1 MNASEFPSDA
11 IGLHVEYCSVTPHA
25 TVSTVP
31 APESSKLASAAA
43 RSPRL
48 LSVDLVR
55 GFDVLL
61 MLFVNEMAGVT
72 GTPAF
77 LRHVPANADG
87 MTITDVVFPAFLF
100 VTGMAIPLAIGA
112 RLRRGDARSEV
123 WQHVLTRSLAL
134 VVIGVFMVNAEHGA
148 APGLLSPDTWNVL
161 MTLAVLLVWQSPV
174 ERRSRRPRR
183 LVVAAGFA
191 SLVAL
196 ALVYRSTDVTGIIQL
211 RPQWW
216 GILGLIGW
224 AYLAASTV
232 YLFTG
237 NRPGVLLAAAAL
249 LYGLYFVDALAMMPG
264 LAAVRPYFSVGST
277 LGSHGALVLTGT
289 VLTAWLLRRRE
300 RDAPVVAFVWR
311 AGAYAAVLGAAGVFL
326 HQFRDVHH
334 AFWINKPMAT
344 PAWCLIS
351 AAWTVAAWTVL
362 FVVADV
368 RGSRRWPAVV
378 TIAGENALLTYLLAP
393 LALSLLALSATITG
407 GVNLYA
413 ALGDTLVIGTIRSI
427 AFAWVIV
434 WISGW
439 LRSRGVRIQI

>member
-1 MNASEFPSDA
+1 MT
-11 IGLHVEYCSVTPHA
+11 LHVAVPPTTPELGA
-25 TVSTVP
+25 ASP
-31 APESSKLASAAA
+31 APAAA

-55 GFDVLL
+55 GLDVLL

-77 LRHVPANADG
+77 LLHVPANADG

-100 VTGMAIPLAIGA
+100 ITGMAIPLAVGA
-112 RLRRGDARSEV
+112 RLRRGQSRAQV
-123 WQHVLTRSLAL
+123 WWHIVTRSLGL

-148 APGLLSPDTWNVL
+148 APGLLSPHVWNVL
-161 MTLAVLLVWQSPV
+161 MTVAVLLVWQSPAEATGV
-174 ERRSRRPRR
+174 GRGFSRAFRR
-183 LVVAAGFA
+183 LAGPGIGLG
-191 SLVAL
+191 SLIVL
-196 ALVYRSTDVTGIIQL
+196 AFLYRSTEVSGIIQV

-232 YLFTG
+232 YLLAG
-237 NRPGVLLAAAAL
+237 DRPGVLLGVAAL
-249 LYGLYFVDALAMMPG
+249 LYALYFADALAIVPG
-264 LAAVRPYFSVGST
+264 LAAVRRYFHLGSVV
-277 LGSHGALVLTGT
+277 GSHGALVLTGT
-289 VLTAWLLRRRE
+289 VLSAWLARHRE
-300 RDAPVVAFVWR
+300 RGEPTGTFLWR
-311 AGAYAAVLGAAGVFL
+311 AATYGAVLAGAGLVL
-326 HQFRDVHH
+326 HEFRDVHQ

-351 AAWTVAAWTVL
+351 AAWTVAAWAAL
-362 FVVADV
+362 FFVADV
-368 RGSRRWPAVV
+368 KNWRRWPSVV

-393 LALSLLALSATITG
+393 LALSLLALSAAATG

-413 ALGDTLVIGTIRSI
+413 ALGGTLVVGTVRSI

-434 WISGW
+434 RLCGW
-439 LRSRGVRIQI
+439 LRTHGVRVQI

>member
-1 MNASEFPSDA
+1 M
-11 IGLHVEYCSVTPHA
+11 TPHA
-25 TVSTVP
+25 AAPTIAP
-31 APESSKLASAAA
+31 ALETARSAAPAA

-87 MTITDVVFPAFLF
+87 MTITDIVFPAFLF
-100 VTGMAIPLAIGA
+100 ITGMAIPLAIGA
-112 RLRRGDARSEV
+112 RLRRGHSRAEV
-123 WQHVLTRSLAL
+123 WRHVLTRSLAL

-148 APGLLSPDTWNVL
+148 APGLLSPHAWNVL
-161 MTLAVLLVWQSPV
+161 MTLAVLLVWQTPAG
-174 ERRSRRPRR
+174 RRASVPPRAV
-183 LVVAAGFA
+183 VVAAGIA

-196 ALVYRSTDVTGIIQL
+196 AFLYRSTEVTGIVQL

-224 AYLAASTV
+224 AYLTASTA
-232 YLFTG
+232 YLVAG

-249 LYGLYFVDALAMMPG
+249 LYGLYFVDALAIVPG
-264 LAAVRPYFSVGST
+264 LVEVRPYFSFGST
-277 LGSHGALVLTGT
+277 LGSHGALVLSGT
-289 VLTAWLLRRRE
+289 VLSAWLVRHRE
-300 RDAPVVAFVWR
+300 RGLAMVAFLWR
-311 AGAYAAVLGAAGVFL
+311 AAAYAAALGAAGVAL
-326 HQFRDVHH
+326 HQFRDVHQ

-351 AAWTVAAWTVL
+351 SAWTVAAWTLL
-362 FVVADV
+362 FLVADV
-368 RGSRRWPAVV
+368 RGWRRWPAVV

-393 LALSLLALSATITG
+393 LALSLLALSAAITG

-413 ALGDTLVIGTIRSI
+413 ALGDSLVVGTISSV
-427 AFAWVIV
+427 AFAWLIV
-434 WISGW
+434 RLCGW

>member
-1 MNASEFPSDA
+1 MTTDVAAPTITPALDA
-11 IGLHVEYCSVTPHA
+11 AP
-25 TVSTVP
+25 P
-31 APESSKLASAAA
+31 APVAA
-43 RSPRL
+43 RAPRL

-61 MLFVNEMAGVT
+61 MLFVNEMAGVI

-100 VTGMAIPLAIGA
+100 ITGMAIPLAIGG
-112 RLRRGDARSEV
+112 RLRRGHSRASV

-134 VVIGVFMVNAEHGA
+134 VVVGVFMVNAEHGA
-148 APGLLSPDTWNVL
+148 APGLLSPHAWNVL
-161 MTLAVLLVWQSPV
+161 MTLAVLLVGQTPA
-174 ERRSRRPRR
+174 ERRASVLPRAV
-183 LVVAAGFA
+183 VVAAGIA

-196 ALVYRSTDVTGIIQL
+196 AFLYRSTEVTGMVQL

-224 AYLAASTV
+224 AYLTASTV
-232 YLFTG
+232 YLVAG

-249 LYGLYFVDALAMMPG
+249 LYGLYFVDALSIVPG
-264 LAAVRPYFSVGST
+264 LAEVRPYFSVGST
-277 LGSHGALVLTGT
+277 LGSHGALVLSGT
-289 VLTAWLLRRRE
+289 VLSAWLVRYRE
-300 RDAPVVAFVWR
+300 RSVAMVAFLWR
-311 AGAYAAVLGAAGVFL
+311 AAAYAAALGAVGVVL
-326 HQFRDVHH
+326 HQFRDVHQ

-351 AAWTVAAWTVL
+351 SAWTVAAWTLL
-362 FVVADV
+362 FLVADV
-368 RGSRRWPAVV
+368 RGWRRWPAVM

-393 LALSLLALSATITG
+393 LALSLLALSAAITG

-413 ALGDTLVIGTIRSI
+413 ALGDSLVVGTIRSI
-427 AFAWVIV
+427 AFAWLIV
-434 WISGW
+434 RLCGW